1 MVFGQRY
8 QRFICRMFMAKRTE
22 FAAEVTI
29 PSARCNGLTRDAER
43 QELQTGIALR
53 LFRLGNV
60 WAPQGVRV

>member
-1 MVFGQRY
+1 
-8 QRFICRMFMAKRTE
+8 MAKRTE

-53 LFRLGNV
+53 LFRLENA